1 MEVVGILTVAGRGQ
15 VRSECL
21 GVLILVSLG
30 ILSHCLPPLFT
41 VVFDISVKDT
51 DRSDMLKCKF
61 YSI

>member
-21 GVLILVSLG
+21 GVLILVCKG

-41 VVFDISVKDT
+41 VVCDISGKDT
-51 DRSDMLKCKF
+51 DRSAMLGCEF
-61 YSI
+61 HSF